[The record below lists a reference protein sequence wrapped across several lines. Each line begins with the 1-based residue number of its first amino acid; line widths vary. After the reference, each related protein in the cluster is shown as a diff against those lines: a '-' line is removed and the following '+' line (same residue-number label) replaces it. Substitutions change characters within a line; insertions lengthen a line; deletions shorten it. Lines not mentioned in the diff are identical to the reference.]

1 MRKWMSDMSFV
12 QENMFGGNDVSDCP
26 VNIDSYCVY
35 HPQESSMD
43 IRCLILVLNIDMQLG
58 AFLH

>member
-1 MRKWMSDMSFV
+1 
-12 QENMFGGNDVSDCP
+12 MFGGNDVSDCP
-26 VNIDSYCVY
+26 VNIDSYCVFL
-35 HPQESSMD
+35 PQESSMD